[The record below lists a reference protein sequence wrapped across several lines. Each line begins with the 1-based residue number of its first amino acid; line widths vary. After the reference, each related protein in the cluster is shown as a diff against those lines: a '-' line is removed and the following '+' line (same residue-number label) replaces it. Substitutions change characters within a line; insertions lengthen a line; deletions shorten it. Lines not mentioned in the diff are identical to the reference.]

1 MHCYRYHFKTYQS
14 VFKGS
19 DFVDWLMRHE
29 LAESREDAV
38 HYGETL
44 LEGHLIVHV
53 SNEHHFHDEDYFYK
67 FVE

>member
-1 MHCYRYHFKTYQS
+1 MVSIYNTPVCTCMHCYRYHFKIYQS

-38 HYGETL
+38 HYYWRA
-44 LEGHLIVHV
+44 I
-53 SNEHHFHDEDYFYK
+53 
-67 FVE
+67 